1 MKKIVP
7 FLLVLTLLIL
17 ASCAKTQPSAQEQQE
32 PVQAAETK
40 TEPAAQAPAPQPDP
54 EPQQDSPAKEDPKPE
69 QEQEQEQEPEDSV
82 IRLVDDGT
90 GESGNQDGM
99 EKTVVL
105 TAKQIEHRE
114 DADPMRLTVNA
125 VQISTVTVSDGFSA
139 MMLGVEVGKPAA
151 LIVIDVDAENMSS
164 ESVSFRPDTSMIVLN
179 TSEKVSANELLSGD
193 ASGDY
198 LGKDVKNGQ
207 VFFICESTA
216 EEIETIRWRID
227 PPTNAALDTLGD
239 GFDIQF
245 EIER

>member
-7 FLLVLTLLIL
+7 FLLVLTLLLL

-32 PVQAAETK
+32 PVQTAETK

-54 EPQQDSPAKEDPKPE
+54 EPQQDSPAKEDSKP
-69 QEQEQEQEPEDSV
+69 EQEQEQEPEDSV

-139 MMLGVEVGKPAA
+139 MMLGVEVGKPAT